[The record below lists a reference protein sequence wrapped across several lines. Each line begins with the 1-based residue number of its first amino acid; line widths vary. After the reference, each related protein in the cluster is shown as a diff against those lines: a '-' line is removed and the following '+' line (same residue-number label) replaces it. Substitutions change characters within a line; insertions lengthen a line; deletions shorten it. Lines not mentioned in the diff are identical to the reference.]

1 MNTIETQYVSA
12 SGNLNTRI
20 NPLNRHSKEGFEI
33 RMQKK
38 RNRLSGRRHGGW
50 RQGPIFFQEAD

>member
-1 MNTIETQYVSA
+1 MNTIETQYVSKL

-33 RMQKK
+33 RMQQK
-38 RNRLSGRRHGGW
+38 RNRLPGRVKSSRH
-50 RQGPIFFQEAD
+50 PAFFQEAQ